1 MSGADQDASGADRP
15 RRVGLATAKDAWSH
29 DEDAQVL
36 GAALDAL
43 GVPYQPAI
51 WDGPDVDW
59 AGFDLV
65 VVRST
70 WDYTARRDQ
79 FLAWAERVES
89 VTRLANPAA
98 VLRWNTDKRYLGE
111 LAAAGVRVVPTTYLL
126 AEEHEERGTPVD
138 PFGLSDHE
146 GDLVVKPTVSA
157 GSQDTARYTPA
168 QAAAASAHARALL
181 DAGRDV
187 MVQPYLRRVDEVGE
201 TGMVVL
207 DGELSH
213 GFAKAALLR
222 AGAADVEGMFA
233 PEQITPR
240 VPGPDEVELAHRVL
254 DVATGIL
261 GVDRLL
267 YARVDVL
274 PDDDGRPTLLEL
286 ELTEP
291 SWFLEQSPGAA
302 ERAAACILAAAST

>member
-1 MSGADQDASGADRP
+1 MGGAGPRP
-15 RRVGLATAKDAWSH
+15 RVALATAKDAWSH
-29 DEDAQVL
+29 DEDAPVL
-36 GAALDAL
+36 GAALGAL
-43 GVPYQPAI
+43 GVPYQPAV
-51 WDGPDVDW
+51 WDDPEVAWGE
-59 AGFDLV
+59 FDLV

-70 WDYTARRDQ
+70 WDYTGRRDE
-79 FLAWAERVES
+79 FLVWAEAVES
-89 VTRLANPAA
+89 VTRLANPAP

-126 AEEHEERGTPVD
+126 AAEHRGAID
-138 PFGLSDHE
+138 PFAAADHD
-146 GDLVVKPTVSA
+146 GDIVVKPTVSA

-168 QAAAASAHARALL
+168 EATAASAHARALL

-222 AGAADVEGMFA
+222 GGAADVDGMFA

-240 VPGPDEVELAHRVL
+240 VPGPDEVELARQVL
-254 DVATGIL
+254 DAATAIL

-274 PDDDGRPTLLEL
+274 PDDDGHPSLLEL

-302 ERAAACILAAAST
+302 DRAAACILAAAST

>member
-1 MSGADQDASGADRP
+1 
-15 RRVGLATAKDAWSH
+15 
-29 DEDAQVL
+29 VL
-36 GAALDAL
+36 SAALDAL
-43 GVPYQPAI
+43 GVQHRPAV
-51 WDGPDVDW
+51 WDDPDVDW

-70 WDYTARRDQ
+70 WDYTARRDE
-79 FLAWAERVES
+79 FLAWADAVGS
-89 VTRLANPAA
+89 VTRLANPAP

-111 LAAAGVRVVPTTYLL
+111 LAAAGVPVVPTTYLL
-126 AEEHEERGTPVD
+126 AEEHRGSVD
-138 PFGLSDHE
+138 PFDLADHR

-168 QAAAASAHARALL
+168 DARAAGAHARALL

-187 MVQPYLRRVDEVGE
+187 MVQPYLHRVDEVGE

-207 DGELSH
+207 SGELSH

-222 AGAADVEGMFA
+222 GGAADVDGLFA

-240 VPGPDEVELAHRVL
+240 SPAPDEVELARLVL
-254 DVATGIL
+254 DAATTIL
-261 GVDRLL
+261 GVGRLL

-274 PDDDGRPTLLEL
+274 PDDDGGPRLLEL

-302 ERAAACILAAAST
+302 DRAAACILAAAST

>member
-1 MSGADQDASGADRP
+1 M
-15 RRVGLATAKDAWSH
+15 
-29 DEDAQVL
+29 L
-36 GAALDAL
+36 GAALDSL
-43 GVPYQPAI
+43 GVQHQPAV
-51 WDGPDVDW
+51 WDDPDVDW
-59 AGFDLV
+59 AEFDLV

-70 WDYTARRDQ
+70 WDYTSRRDE
-79 FLAWAERVES
+79 FLVWAEAVEA

-111 LAAAGVRVVPTTYLL
+111 LTTAGVRVVPTSYLL
-126 AEEHEERGTPVD
+126 ADEHQGSVD
-138 PFGLSDHE
+138 PFAAVDHR
-146 GDLVVKPTVSA
+146 GDVVVKPTVSA
-157 GSQDTARYTPA
+157 GSQDTARYAPDES
-168 QAAAASAHARALL
+168 AAATAHAQALL

-187 MVQPYLRRVDEVGE
+187 MVQPYLHRVDEVGE

-222 AGAADVEGMFA
+222 GGAADVDGMFA

-240 VPGPDEVELAHRVL
+240 VPGPDEVELARRVL
-254 DVATGIL
+254 DAAHAIL

-274 PDDDGRPTLLEL
+274 PDDDGRPSLLEL

-291 SWFLEQSPGAA
+291 SWFLEQSTGAA

>member
-1 MSGADQDASGADRP
+1 MSGVDRP
-15 RRVGLATAKDAWSH
+15 RRVGLATARDAWSH

-36 GAALDAL
+36 GAALDAF
-43 GVPYQPAI
+43 GVQHGPAV
-51 WDGPDVDW
+51 WDDPEVDW

-70 WDYTARRDQ
+70 WDYTARREE
-79 FLAWAERVES
+79 FLAWADSVES
-89 VTRLANPAA
+89 VTRLANPAS

-126 AEEHEERGTPVD
+126 AEEDRGPVD
-138 PFGLSDHE
+138 PFVVSDHG
-146 GDLVVKPTVSA
+146 GDIVVKPTVSA
-157 GSQDTARYTPA
+157 GSQDTARYAPA
-168 QAAAASAHARALL
+168 DAAAAAAHARALL

-187 MVQPYLRRVDEVGE
+187 MVQPYLHRVDQVGE

-207 DGELSH
+207 SGELSH

-222 AGAADVEGMFA
+222 GGTADVDGLFA

-240 VPGPDEVELAHRVL
+240 VPGADEVELAFRTL
-254 DVATGIL
+254 EAATAIL

-274 PDDDGRPTLLEL
+274 PDDDGRPSLLEL

>member
-1 MSGADQDASGADRP
+1 
-15 RRVGLATAKDAWSH
+15 
-29 DEDAQVL
+29 VL

-43 GVPYQPAI
+43 GVQYQPAI
-51 WDGPDVDW
+51 WDDPEVDW

-70 WDYTARRDQ
+70 WDYTARRDE
-79 FLAWAERVES
+79 FLAWAEAVES

-126 AEEHEERGTPVD
+126 AEEHRGPVD
-138 PFGLSDHE
+138 PFALSDHE
-146 GDLVVKPTVSA
+146 GDIVVKPTVSA
-157 GSQDTARYTPA
+157 GSQDTARYAPTD
-168 QAAAASAHARALL
+168 AAAASAHARALL
-181 DAGRDV
+181 DTGRDV
-187 MVQPYLRRVDEVGE
+187 MVQPYLQLVDDVGE

-222 AGAADVEGMFA
+222 GGAADVDGMFA

-240 VPGPDEVELAHRVL
+240 VPGPDEVELAERTL
-254 DVATGIL
+254 DAATRIL
-261 GVDRLL
+261 GVERLL

-274 PDDDGRPTLLEL
+274 PDDDGRPRLLEL

>member
-1 MSGADQDASGADRP
+1 MSGSDRAP
-15 RRVGLATAKDAWSH
+15 RVALATARDAWSH

-36 GAALDAL
+36 GASLDAL
-43 GVPYQPAI
+43 GVSYQPAI
-51 WDGPDVDW
+51 WDDPEVDW

-70 WDYTARRDQ
+70 WDYTARRDE
-79 FLAWAERVES
+79 FLAWADAVGS
-89 VTRLANPAA
+89 ATRLANPAP

-126 AEEHEERGTPVD
+126 AEDPRGPVD
-138 PFGLSDHE
+138 PFAAADHD
-146 GDLVVKPTVSA
+146 GDIVVKPTVSA

-168 QAAAASAHARALL
+168 EATAAGEHARALL

-187 MVQPYLRRVDEVGE
+187 MVQPYLQRVDEVGE

-222 AGAADVEGMFA
+222 GGTADVDGMFA

-240 VPGPDEVELAHRVL
+240 VPGPDEVALARQVL
-254 DVATGIL
+254 DAATAIL

-274 PDDDGRPTLLEL
+274 PDDDGRPRLLEL

-302 ERAAACILAAAST
+302 DRAAACILAATST